1 MACAQAAQAY
11 EYSIKSAEEYRSFAE
26 SDDEVES
33 PKTSGTASE
42 EVWMDLRKYPKL
54 VQSLCID

>member
-1 MACAQAAQAY
+1 MNPEN
-11 EYSIKSAEEYRSFAE
+11 EYSIMSAEEYRSFAE

-33 PKTSGTASE
+33 SKTSGTASE
-42 EVWMDLRKYPKL
+42 EVWMDILRKYPKL

>member
-1 MACAQAAQAY
+1 MTPEN
-11 EYSIKSAEEYRSFAE
+11 EYSIMSAEEYRSFAE